1 MDQLTGSGPERA
13 MRDSMEYWSRFV
25 DKCIFT
31 RLDTERFEEFIPLVQ
46 DQHPLPPFVI
56 ALLFLR
62 PQPYN
67 VVSLDPRIPPYIQI
81 LTKLGYVDAP
91 SILRVLYK
99 FSSLHTQFKT
109 SQNETQSAIK
119 GNNPDQ
125 GSKEKSKN
133 PRRWNSSAWVEE
145 FMFYHVIKII
155 VEGTAF
161 RDSRVVLE
169 LVQVIS
175 KWMELFTSVSSVFA
189 TDVMG
194 ELQSSQA
201 RIDMETARAAFVP
214 LLLRLVE
221 VPALVKAI
229 SSPHAKAIRKSLANS
244 MAGFIQTLQPAPGF
258 VERLEIFRTETL
270 ARLDPIDKKDQA
282 ATNAAMDELLGTT
295 VGLDSFVIPDLL
307 ISNTRSAVYVFLNAS
322 LVGRSLIDDNVLI
335 SYLQNRY
342 QGATQS
348 SAIELIVASFDI
360 LANAVFRNEGP
371 KDAHLLKSFLVN
383 KIPLLLCLLFLREP
397 TFDTNASEFCITE
410 ALSQVDTSVFPTA
423 SLMFDESRS
432 NNPYTESVREEFCTA
447 CALHGLVQREHV
459 ERILGELSM
468 SYEPSLEKYSKENL
482 IQDCL
487 ADAEKV
493 QGLIRELEKMDG
505 NVGAVC
511 QALVEVMRQLCNNK
525 ETMSLKLLCSQLAQK
540 PQILDILLLFEKLP
554 SILDPLCQLLD
565 NWRYEEDQGEYQPIY
580 EEFGSI
586 LLLVLAFA
594 YRYNLTAAD
603 IGITSPDSCIAK
615 ILGRAH
621 ISRDGDE
628 LTEQEKGH
636 LSGWI
641 HGLFA
646 DSGGLGD
653 DLMSSCPPHGFY
665 LLVASLF
672 QNIVVAYTYGYL
684 SDETLKGGIEYLV
697 DTFLLPSLVP
707 ALRFLADY
715 LWVEQKEQKAII
727 KILQLILLPSSISGE
742 ASTMLSSVRNLVAK
756 PLEHSLR
763 TYQRQDPKNQD
774 IQPLLRALKDSLP
787 LSRRTG
793 GADHNELESWTN
805 SSSTGLAGALRHT
818 VQGLVQWSMHP
829 SVNSMPTSYTHRQ
842 LIAAQ
847 KIMGAKRTL
856 RLLLE
861 EVRTQSETGSA
872 NIVYDAVA
880 AIVCAP
886 NVTNEPPP
894 NNQMMDASGN
904 VPPAVQRPLTLREV
918 LRLEA
923 EGCNKLQKADPVLAE
938 IVVRLYRRVEAHMAM
953 PQNQAILE
961 APGIQLDLGSGAGGL
976 GDVDAMAAAVGV
988 SVDGMTVDGLDMGIG
1003 GPGSAGGLDA
1013 TSDGDLFGGLDTNGM
1028 DMFGWGDSMDLSGN

>member
-13 MRDSMEYWSRFV
+13 LRDSIKHWTNFV
-25 DKCIFT
+25 DRCIFK

-46 DQHPLPPFVI
+46 NQHPLPPFVI
-56 ALLFLR
+56 ALLFLQ

-67 VVSLDPRIPPYIQI
+67 VITLDPRIPPYIQI

-99 FSSLHTQFKT
+99 FSSLHTQLKT
-109 SQNETQSAIK
+109 SQNETQPASK
-119 GNNPDQ
+119 GNNPYQ
-125 GSKEKSKN
+125 GLKEKGKN
-133 PRRWNSSAWVEE
+133 PQRWNSSAWVEE

-161 RDSRVVLE
+161 RESRVVLE

-322 LVGRSLIDDNVLI
+322 
-335 SYLQNRY
+335 
-342 QGATQS
+342 GATQS

-383 KIPLLLCLLFLREP
+383 KVPLLLCLLFLREP

-468 SYEPSLEKYSKENL
+468 SYEPSLEKYSKEKL
-482 IQDCL
+482 VQDCL

-653 DLMSSCPPHGFY
+653 DLMSSCPPQDFY

-793 GADHNELESWTN
+793 GADHNELQSWTN
-805 SSSTGLAGALRHT
+805 SSSAGLAGALRHT

-976 GDVDAMAAAVGV
+976 GDVDAMAAVGV
-988 SVDGMTVDGLDMGIG
+988 GADGMTVDGLDMGIG